1 MGRKGEDCP
10 ANRKKYRKGI
20 VFFLLFVLI
29 AVIVGAAGS
38 SLTEAKVQKAQKTIS
53 DRLYVENRGC
63 EVMELNPLR
72 TEEYPEITDAVREYY
87 RQQGEEASFVES
99 YDDIH
104 IYTKEGR
111 YRGTYVVFA
120 AYDMKIKDIYTKVPG
135 LGTVYVESDE
145 EGGCRIIA
153 DVKDQEIKEYIQLVA
168 QHEDVQK
175 LMTKTQKAYQE
186 AVRSDALLQEALL
199 DLKNAYENS
208 TGS

>member
-1 MGRKGEDCP
+1 MEGTKRDCP
-10 ANRKKYRKGI
+10 FARRRSKGGYLLI
-20 VFFLLFVLI
+20 FLVALAAALV
-29 AVIVGAAGS
+29 AAGS

-87 RQQGEEASFVES
+87 RQQGEEASFAES

-111 YRGTYVVFA
+111 YRGTYVVFV

-135 LGTVYVESDE
+135 LGTVYVEDDE

-153 DVKDQEIKEYIQLVA
+153 DVKDPELKEYIQLVA

>member
-1 MGRKGEDCP
+1 MEGTKRDCP
-10 ANRKKYRKGI
+10 SVRRRSKGGYLL
-20 VFFLLFVLI
+20 VFLVALAAALV
-29 AVIVGAAGS
+29 AAGS
-38 SLTEAKVQKAQKTIS
+38 SLTEAKVQKAQKTTS

-72 TEEYPEITDAVREYY
+72 TEEYPEITEAVREYY
-87 RQQGEEASFVES
+87 RQQGEEASFAES

-111 YRGTYVVFA
+111 YRGTYVVFV

-135 LGTVYVESDE
+135 LGTVYVEDDE

-153 DVKDQEIKEYIQLVA
+153 DVKDPELKEYIQLVA

>member
-1 MGRKGEDCP
+1 MEGTKRDCP
-10 ANRKKYRKGI
+10 SVRRRSKGGYLLI
-20 VFFLLFVLI
+20 FLVALAAALV
-29 AVIVGAAGS
+29 AAGS

-87 RQQGEEASFVES
+87 RQQGEEASFAES

-111 YRGTYVVFA
+111 YRGTYVAFA

-153 DVKDQEIKEYIQLVA
+153 NVKDQEIKEYIQMVA

>member
-1 MGRKGEDCP
+1 MEGTKRDCP
-10 ANRKKYRKGI
+10 SVRRRSKGGYLL
-20 VFFLLFVLI
+20 VFLVALAAALV
-29 AVIVGAAGS
+29 AAGS
-38 SLTEAKVQKAQKTIS
+38 SLTEAKVQKAQKTTS

-72 TEEYPEITDAVREYY
+72 TEEYPEITEAVREYY
-87 RQQGEEASFVES
+87 RQQGEEASFAES

-111 YRGTYVVFA
+111 YRGTYVVFV

-135 LGTVYVESDE
+135 LGTVYVEDDE

-153 DVKDQEIKEYIQLVA
+153 DVKDQEIKEYIQMVS

>member
-1 MGRKGEDCP
+1 MEGTKRDCP
-10 ANRKKYRKGI
+10 SVRRRSKGGYLL
-20 VFFLLFVLI
+20 VFLVALAAALV
-29 AVIVGAAGS
+29 AAGS
-38 SLTEAKVQKAQKTIS
+38 SLTEAKVQKAQKTTS

-72 TEEYPEITDAVREYY
+72 TEEYPEITEAVREYY
-87 RQQGEEASFVES
+87 RQQGEKASFVES

-111 YRGTYVVFA
+111 YRGTYVVFV

-135 LGTVYVESDE
+135 LGTVYVEDDE

-153 DVKDQEIKEYIQLVA
+153 DVKDQEIKEYIQMVA